1 MNETLKKW
9 CRKYMSADSVEQI
22 LDAVEYDRSQGIG
35 GLSALLNLIDQ
46 DYFTDIAH
54 YLATDMAVFILPDGE
69 SIEVYLTQ
77 K

>member
-22 LDAVEYDRSQGIG
+22 LDAVGYDRNLIG
-35 GLSALLNLIDQ
+35 GISGLLNLIDQ

-54 YLATDMAVFILPDGE
+54 YHATDMAVFILPNGE
-69 SIEVYLTQ
+69 SIEVYLTH

>member
-9 CRKYMSADSVEQI
+9 CRRYMSADSVEQI
-22 LDAVEYDRSQGIG
+22 LDAVGYDRSQGIG
-35 GLSALLNLIDQ
+35 GISGLMNLIDQ